1 MQCPGEATDKCNNKT
16 KPPVSPYGVRK
27 GGCGEG
33 LQLSPERY
41 MKDNLEEIQ
50 ANKHRRK
57 KNLAVY
63 NFLDKMDN
71 FVLYCPHATNRC
83 LLNTRKMENLVSH
96 LILPEVS

>member
-16 KPPVSPYGVRK
+16 KPPVPPYGVRK

-41 MKDNLEEIQ
+41 MKDSLEEIQ

-57 KNLAVY
+57 KISLFIT
-63 NFLDKMDN
+63 FLIRWIIL
-71 FVLYCPHATNRC
+71 FYIVLMQLTD
-83 LLNTRKMENLVSH
+83 VF
-96 LILPEVS
+96 